1 MKSLKAIFLL
11 WVMTM
16 AVSVEAVMASN
27 PPEKKPR
34 IIITADPELDDNNS
48 LIRFLLYS
56 TDFRVEGL
64 IYASSQFHWK
74 GDGKGT
80 TWYVPNREYGRVGMT
95 QPMTSCRYVP
105 EERFIHEMPRCIKTS
120 RYITLGILPLST
132 YYPKSVKAM
141 LPLMGIS
148 PKIPQAQ
155 SLSSSVYL
163 MKMIAPYIFKHG
175 EGLAPLPA
183 H

>member
-16 AVSVEAVMASN
+16 AVSVEAVMAFN

-95 QPMTSCRYVP
+95 QPMTSWRYVP
-105 EERFIHEMPRCIKTS
+105 EERFIH
-120 RYITLGILPLST
+120 PL
-132 YYPKSVKAM
+132 
-141 LPLMGIS
+141 
-148 PKIPQAQ
+148 
-155 SLSSSVYL
+155 
-163 MKMIAPYIFKHG
+163 
-175 EGLAPLPA
+175 LATIG
-183 H
+183 

>member
-27 PPEKKPR
+27 PPEKKPQ

-74 GDGKGT
+74 GDG
-80 TWYVPNREYGRVGMT
+80 REPLGMYLT
-95 QPMTSCRYVP
+95 
-105 EERFIHEMPRCIKTS
+105 
-120 RYITLGILPLST
+120 
-132 YYPKSVKAM
+132 AN
-141 LPLMGIS
+141 MGVW
-148 PKIPQAQ
+148 A
-155 SLSSSVYL
+155 
-163 MKMIAPYIFKHG
+163 
-175 EGLAPLPA
+175 
-183 H
+183 